1 MVLMAYFPI
10 DTMVKWCHDAILN
23 ASIIHARRTMDP
35 RQMLIAMLEQ
45 RRLLD
50 DAITR
55 VERLASG
62 TKRRGRPPKAITEA
76 RALAGLHKPSRKKS
90 ATA

>member
-1 MVLMAYFPI
+1 
-10 DTMVKWCHDAILN
+10 
-23 ASIIHARRTMDP
+23 MDP
-35 RQMLIAMLEQ
+35 RQMLTAMLEQ

-50 DAITR
+50 DAIMR

-76 RALAGLHKPSRKKS
+76 RLLAGAHKPGRKK
-90 ATA
+90 TASD